1 VQPRLFWLVAPAVL
15 VGAPAHAE
23 QYLTIAQA
31 QAALFPAGTG
41 FTRLD
46 ITLSPA
52 QIEAIED
59 DSGQRVREPKP
70 AVWRAR
76 AGDKPAGW
84 FLVDNVIGK
93 HEFITYALA
102 LDAAGAVQGIEIL
115 DYRETYGDEIRR
127 AEWRMQ
133 FLGKRHGDAF
143 KLGGTIRNITG
154 ATLSCRNVM
163 NGVLRLLSMR
173 SLVLSK

>member
-1 VQPRLFWLVAPAVL
+1 MRPRLLCLVAPAVL
-15 VGAPAHAE
+15 VGAPVHAE
-23 QYLTIAQA
+23 QYLSVAQA
-31 QAALFPAGTG
+31 QAALFPAGTS
-41 FTRLD
+41 FARLD

-84 FLVDNVIGK
+84 FLVDDVIGK

-115 DYRETYGDEIRR
+115 DYRETYGGEIRR

-143 KLGGTIRNITG
+143 KLGGNIRNITG

-163 NGVLRLLSMR
+163 NGVQRLLSMQ
-173 SLVLSK
+173 SLVLAK